1 MCNSEGLGEIL
12 LENKIYVS
20 DKTPCYGLNCLCSHK
35 TVFWSSN
42 FQCGFIRDT
51 DFVEVVSLNE
61 IIRPLTDGICVL
73 KKRVTRKLPFS
84 SMFPVCRSV
93 YLCLSYMH
101 RERVMSKKVAIFK
114 SLRQLLAGNESAST
128 LILDFPAS
136 KL

>member
-73 KKRVTRKLPFS
+73 KKESPES
-84 SMFPVCRSV
+84 SLSPACSLSAGLSISV
-93 YLCLSYMH
+93 SPTCTEKGL
-101 RERVMSKKVAIFK
+101 
-114 SLRQLLAGNESAST
+114 
-128 LILDFPAS
+128 
-136 KL
+136 